1 MSFYEVD
8 ISKRAIKSADRRCN
22 KTFIKIRH
30 TSAFC
35 MSRFCCK
42 EVSNLPENYKDL
54 LHCKKHVVIIAC
66 VYSRVYFIMKLQT
79 L

>member
-8 ISKRAIKSADRRCN
+8 FSKRADRRCY
-22 KTFIKIRH
+22 KTFIKIRF

-35 MSRFCCK
+35 MSRFCYK
-42 EVSNLPENYKDL
+42 EVSNLSENYQDL

-66 VYSRVYFIMKLQT
+66 VYSRVYFIRNRLYKLKH
-79 L
+79 